1 MLTELKLWHT
11 VGNSSQDGENT
22 TRVLIG
28 GHYKTVVNLLMSIE
42 FVKNKEY
49 TTEKMTWNGSYFNC
63 KK

>member
-1 MLTELKLWHT
+1 MLTELKLWNK

-22 TRVLIG
+22 TRVLFG
-28 GHYKTVVNLLMSIE
+28 GDYKTVVNLLISIE
-42 FVKNKEY
+42 FVKNKEC